1 MLAKLFL
8 TPRVSEHISWA
19 AYIFVILGK
28 KKIIIMTTTTVIERP
43 EAVAAPESAAITTVA
58 ELLRPCLQFRSET
71 TNTLSCNKWR
81 DLRIT
86 LITR

>member
-1 MLAKLFL
+1 
-8 TPRVSEHISWA
+8 
-19 AYIFVILGK
+19 
-28 KKIIIMTTTTVIERP
+28 MTTKVITR

-58 ELLRPCLQFRSET
+58 ESLRPCLQLRSET

-86 LITR
+86 LMTC